1 MFSQSKG
8 VSAVLRIVGAEL
20 LQYIRINRVEE
31 HCAVA
36 FNHGIYDVTGRIS
49 GKNFHIASPR
59 EISFMKKNYIPQFN
73 TEKLERYLKML

>member
-1 MFSQSKG
+1 MQLPLIMEYMMSQDG
-8 VSAVLRIVGAEL
+8 YR
-20 LQYIRINRVEE
+20 
-31 HCAVA
+31 
-36 FNHGIYDVTGRIS
+36 GRIS